1 MRQPAGRSC
10 RARFHRRQVP
20 RTFRRGRPANLF
32 RHTLRAHRLRTN
44 VQPLWLQAVVNQPDG
59 IAERI
64 GIGTAV
70 AAAEKRHLLSAQ
82 ILRIQL
88 IQKAVPVC
96 PAIACAPTSKNPAR
110 AGRISHFAGRRI
122 GHIVY
127 IGVRD
132 AQLFGNIRSHGLG
145 RAHRT
150 AEKDTSHN
158 FVVFGLRQRNSIPTG
173 SSIPDF
179 RGFGAAG

>member
-1 MRQPAGRSC
+1 MRS
-10 RARFHRRQVP
+10 
-20 RTFRRGRPANLF
+20 
-32 RHTLRAHRLRTN
+32 
-44 VQPLWLQAVVNQPDG
+44 
-59 IAERI
+59 IAKLMKDWQF
-64 GIGTAV
+64 T
-70 AAAEKRHLLSAQ
+70 
-82 ILRIQL
+82 
-88 IQKAVPVC
+88 
-96 PAIACAPTSKNPAR
+96 
-110 AGRISHFAGRRI
+110 GRRI

>member
-32 RHTLRAHRLRTN
+32 PFGRIGSDERAAAL
-44 VQPLWLQAVVNQPDG
+44 LQAVVNQPDG

-70 AAAEKRHLLSAQ
+70 AAAEKRHLFTAQ
-82 ILRIQL
+82 ILRLQL
-88 IQKAVPVC
+88 IQKAVPVVLQF
-96 PAIACAPTSKNPAR
+96 ACAPRRRTQHEQVVFL
-110 AGRISHFAGRRI
+110 HFAGRRI

>member
-1 MRQPAGRSC
+1 MRQPAVGLVGRAFIDGKSHELSAAADQRTC
-10 RARFHRRQVP
+10 FVIPFGRIGSDERA
-20 RTFRRGRPANLF
+20 AAL
-32 RHTLRAHRLRTN
+32 
-44 VQPLWLQAVVNQPDG
+44 LQAVVNQPDG

-70 AAAEKRHLLSAQ
+70 AAAEKRHLFTAQ
-82 ILRIQL
+82 ILRLQL
-88 IQKAVPVC
+88 IQKAVPVVLQF
-96 PAIACAPTSKNPAR
+96 ACAPRRRTQHEQVVFL
-110 AGRISHFAGRRI
+110 HFAGRRI

-173 SSIPDF
+173 SPIPDF